1 METMFLDQATKESRQ
16 RSTLAAFAFA
26 ASVPW
31 VSMFSYASVPQESP
45 PQELLVRDRV
55 AAIVGELASIC
66 PVKPVDDKPAFDRCR
81 KALFDDS
88 LFRRS
93 LSPFVLWGRAPGGN
107 INASLEDF
115 RATQFGP
122 EVYSG
127 TYAPMWMFNGKFEI
141 EYVAREKKYRA
152 FVEAG
157 FRNQLNTGDYPYPF
171 WHEPK
176 KWSDYEDA
184 NTFVLWLDPQSLKI
198 VQITFMKR
206 AERAAVAQS
215 TKRHMPTFD
224 GKWMWV
230 DDKGQTQP
238 APTLF
243 QGLFS
248 AQNPHHKRL
257 DETYR
262 KLALN
267 MRDADC
273 MSCHVPNNPD
283 KMKKLVLLQTPI
295 HAASEIER
303 LVKSIKEDRMPV
315 DEFGLGKAMP
325 AHQRKIMLEDA
336 EAFRAAVAAARA
348 WEAASA
354 PNRSAA
360 SIGAG
365 ALGNRASGISGGS
378 DNSP

>member
-1 METMFLDQATKESRQ
+1 MMFLDQAIQQSRQ
-16 RSTLAAFAFA
+16 RKVLTAFVFAAAFACVSAFSRL
-26 ASVPW
+26 SV
-31 VSMFSYASVPQESP
+31 AQEAP
-45 PQELLVRDRV
+45 PQELLMRDRV
-55 AAIVGELASIC
+55 AAIVSELASIC
-66 PVKPVDDKPAFDRCR
+66 PVKPVDDKPAFERCR

-93 LSPFVLWGRAPGGN
+93 LSPFILWGRAPGGN

-122 EVYSG
+122 EVFSG
-127 TYAPMWMFNGKFEI
+127 TYAPMWMFNGKMEI

-157 FRNQLNTGDYPYPF
+157 FRNQLNYGDYPYPF

-176 KWSDYEDA
+176 KWNDYEDA
-184 NTFVLWLDPQSLKI
+184 NTMVLWLDPQSMKI

-206 AERAAVAQS
+206 ADRAAVAQS

-267 MRDADC
+267 LRDADC
-273 MSCHVPNNPD
+273 MSCHVPDNPD
-283 KMKKLVLLQTPI
+283 KMKRLVLLQTPI
-295 HAASEIER
+295 HAASEIDR

-315 DEFGLGKAMP
+315 DEFGLGKAMHP
-325 AHQRKIMLEDA
+325 RAKATMLADA
-336 EAFRAAVAAARA
+336 EAFQTAVDAARA
-348 WEAASA
+348 WELADRLKPRPQSTSLAFPALS
-354 PNRSAA
+354 STV
-360 SIGAG
+360 AG
-365 ALGNRASGISGGS
+365 PRASQ
-378 DNSP
+378 